1 MSKSWDREKAYN
13 ERRAEKLRD
22 ELNAAIADKD
32 RERFQELYGKLLSHN
47 YMPAKERKEFYL
59 RFLREGKS

>member
-1 MSKSWDREKAYN
+1 MNKSWDQEKAYN

-32 RERFQELYGKLLSHN
+32 RERFQELYGKLLSHS
-47 YMPAKERKEFYL
+47 YMSAKECKQFYIRFIKEA
-59 RFLREGKS
+59 R

>member
-22 ELNAAIADKD
+22 ELNEAIANKDKGQ
-32 RERFQELYGKLLSHN
+32 FQELYGKLLSHN

-59 RFLREGKS
+59 RFIKEGR